1 MSAPGIVIEGGIEI
15 GGSINIGDFPVGN
28 PISFVIAPADIVSSS
43 SYFGDP
49 NVVPTPSGFYT
60 VPDTI
65 NSQIAAPYQATINGT
80 PYANAITAFTDA
92 GYTTSDSYVW
102 NVNWSGYTPTIG
114 SLNFGIGGSG
124 YLTVPNSS
132 GFDQNSASFTVEC
145 WAYPNAGGAYWIYNQ
160 QTPGFFG
167 LYYAGGTFNIS
178 QNGSS
183 NPVNGV
189 TSCPLNAWYHVAM
202 CLDFN
207 SDVITLYIN
216 GVSQGSQSV
225 SGFTNSQDVV
235 SIGASDNIGSYPFA
249 GYITNLRVTQSS
261 GSPVYTGDFTPP
273 TTTLQTTQSA
283 GTNISAITPGQ
294 VQLLLNANFQIANIV
309 DTSQNGFIVTNTGG
323 VIWNSSTPY
332 SAPATINNYSGPAR
346 VYVGQSNQIWIIPID
361 TTFSGWQ
368 INIASNVYTVPCE
381 IGTFIFPATFTPYSP
396 TTDAGN
402 AWC

>member
-1 MSAPGIVIEGGIEI
+1 MVAPLQIGGGIQI
-15 GGSINIGDFPVGN
+15 GGAINVGDFSIVNSASFSINI
-28 PISFVIAPADIVSSS
+28 ADIISSS
-43 SYFGDP
+43 SSFGDP

-80 PYANAITAFTDA
+80 PYANAITAFTNA

-102 NVNWSGYTPTIG
+102 NVTWSNYTPTTG
-114 SLNFGIGGSG
+114 SLNFGVGGTG

-132 GFDQNSASFTVEC
+132 GFDQNTASVTVEC
-145 WAYPNAGGAYWIYNQ
+145 WAYPNASGAYWIYNQ

-183 NPVNGV
+183 DPVNGV

-225 SGFTNSQDVV
+225 GGFTNSQDVV
-235 SIGASDNIGSYPFA
+235 SIGATDNVGSYSFN
-249 GYITNLRVTQSS
+249 GYITNLRVTKSS

-283 GTNISAITPGQ
+283 GTNISAITAGQ

-309 DTSQNGFIVTNTGG
+309 DTSQYAIAVTNTGG

-332 SAPATINNYSGPAR
+332 SAPSPITNYSGVAR
-346 VYVGQSNQIWIIPID
+346 VYVGISNQIWIIPID
-361 TTFSGWQ
+361 TTYPGWQ
-368 INIASNVYTVPCE
+368 ANIMSPYSIPCE
-381 IGTFIFPATFTPYSP
+381 IGTYAFPATFTSYTP
-396 TTDAGN
+396 TLDAGN
-402 AWC
+402 QWC